1 MSGSLGTMASRRF
14 SGRVRDRRMRLGPRE
29 TAGGVR
35 GGRGRALAAIMLTVV
50 FAASGCSQP
59 GQGSHSGHT
68 SASPVG
74 SSSAAGKVSAGS
86 QLGSL
91 LTHAQLPAGW
101 AQATGVTPE
110 QDSGP
115 SLEIAAGPPAGQDTS
130 CETLD
135 SDASALT
142 FVDWWS
148 VSHASLIAKSTAPQ
162 GNGSLFTPQVNLTV
176 GGYQPAA
183 DASRTLSTA
192 ASLAGHCASFTDNQG
207 DSVAVSTG
215 TVPQISG
222 QSFFLTSTSQ
232 TATGP
237 VVTQVLLAEVGNYLI
252 GVDTS
257 TALDG
262 TVSQATVEQLGAWLA
277 KLVQS

>member
-1 MSGSLGTMASRRF
+1 
-14 SGRVRDRRMRLGPRE
+14 V
-29 TAGGVR
+29 
-35 GGRGRALAAIMLTVV
+35 LAAVVLAVV

-59 GQGSHSGHT
+59 GQGNHGGHP
-68 SASPVG
+68 SASPVS
-74 SSSAAGKVSAGS
+74 SSSANGKVSVGS

-101 AQATGVTPE
+101 AQTTGAIPE

-115 SLEIAAGPPAGQDTS
+115 SLEIVAGPPAGQDTS

-142 FVDWWS
+142 FVGWWS
-148 VSHASLIAKSTAPQ
+148 VSNATLITKSTAPLPS
-162 GNGSLFTPQVNLTV
+162 GSLFTPQVNLTI
-176 GGYQPAA
+176 GGYQPASY
-183 DASRTLSTA
+183 ASQTLSTA
-192 ASLAGHCASFTDNQG
+192 ASLASHCASFTDNQG
-207 DSVAVSTG
+207 DSVTVSTG

-222 QSFFLTSTSQ
+222 QSFYLTSTSQ
-232 TATGP
+232 TSSGP
-237 VVTQVLLAEVGNYLI
+237 IVAQVLLAEVGNYLI
-252 GVDTS
+252 GVDTN